1 MVNKTTDS
9 LTTPMCVCQ
18 VDTCALC
25 EERLHSS
32 LTSEQMCQIHEKLI
46 RVSYSEH
53 EMLFHEG
60 EPASY
65 LFALRAGQVKLM
77 TSLPDGRQQILRV
90 AVAGQLLGLEIFK
103 GGHYPFTAEALTDI
117 VACKIHHRDLQQILA
132 ENAGVSWRVIQSLS
146 QELDRADILIRDL
159 GLKTAQEKV
168 SGFLLS
174 LIPKRVNGDDAL
186 PLLLSRREIAEM
198 LGLTEETVSR
208 VMAEF
213 HRNKIIETCKGFVR
227 IPNPKEL
234 EKLTGVGSNLP
245 SGRNRSSSE

>member
-1 MVNKTTDS
+1 MVDKATDN
-9 LTTPMCVCQ
+9 LNTPMCVCQ

-25 EERLHSS
+25 EERLHST
-32 LTSEQMCQIHEKLI
+32 LTSAQMCQIHEKLI

-65 LFALRAGQVKLM
+65 LFALRAGQVKLT

-103 GGHYPFTAEALTDI
+103 GGHYPFTAQTLTDI
-117 VACKIHHRDLQQILA
+117 VACKIHHRDLQHILA
-132 ENAGVSWRVIQSLS
+132 ENAGISWRVIQTLS
-146 QELDRADILIRDL
+146 QELDRADIQIRDL

-174 LIPKRVNGDDAL
+174 LIPKRINGDDAL
-186 PLLLSRREIAEM
+186 PLLLSRREMAEM

-213 HRNKIIETCKGFVR
+213 NRKKIIETHKGFIR
-227 IPNPKEL
+227 IPNPKGL
-234 EKLTGVGSNLP
+234 EKLAGTGSTLP
-245 SGRNRSSSE
+245 SGRNRHSTE